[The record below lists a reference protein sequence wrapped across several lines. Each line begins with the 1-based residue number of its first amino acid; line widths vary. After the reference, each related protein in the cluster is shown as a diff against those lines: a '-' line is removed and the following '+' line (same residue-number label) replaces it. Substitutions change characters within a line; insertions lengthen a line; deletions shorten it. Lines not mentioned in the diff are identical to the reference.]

1 MTGEQAFALYSDP
14 RPGSTIRV
22 EEVYMK
28 QCTEPFHLDAP
39 PEVVFAYLT
48 DLIESGGRC
57 CLLDDL
63 DCHGDPKQ
71 RGHHVWA
78 RAAGEALRRTGW
90 RVTTA
95 EGPRR

>member
-39 PEVVFAYLT
+39 PEAVRALP
-48 DLIESGGRC
+48 E
-57 CLLDDL
+57 
-63 DCHGDPKQ
+63 KQ
-71 RGHHVWA
+71 AGSSTIGFHHWS
-78 RAAGEALRRTGW
+78 
-90 RVTTA
+90 
-95 EGPRR
+95 